1 MHFNYLLDSDPE
13 LASAITS
20 ELDRQR
26 NSIELIAS
34 ENFVSLAVL
43 EATGSPLTNKYAE
56 GLPGR
61 RYYGGCWAV
70 DAVEDLA
77 RERAK
82 KLFGAAFANVQP
94 HSGAQAN
101 YAAEAALVKPGATI
115 MGMGLDFGG
124 HLTHG
129 SPVNFSGKLYN
140 IVPYGVSRETE
151 RIDYDE
157 VARIA
162 EECKP
167 ALIIAGASAYPRIID
182 FERFAQIAHDNGAKL
197 MVDMAHIAGLVA
209 GGVHP
214 SPIPYADVVTTT
226 THKTLRGA
234 RGGMIL
240 WNDESYTRAI
250 NSAVFPGSQGGP
262 LEHVIA
268 GKAVALGEAL
278 RPEFADYVR
287 NILINAQALG
297 RGMAS
302 RGLRMVTGGTDN
314 HLLLV
319 DLTPVGEVTGHDA
332 EVALDGVGIT
342 VNKNAIPFDTRSH
355 NITSGIRVGSAA
367 ATTRGFAEAE
377 CERIGELIG
386 DIVTHLGDE
395 AVAASTTAEVRELL
409 AAHPLYPEL
418 G

>member
-101 YAAEAALVKPGATI
+101 YAAEAALVKPGDTI

-129 SPVNFSGKLYN
+129 SPANFSGKLYN
-140 IVPYGVSRETE
+140 IVPYGVS
-151 RIDYDE
+151 
-157 VARIA
+157 
-162 EECKP
+162 
-167 ALIIAGASAYPRIID
+167 
-182 FERFAQIAHDNGAKL
+182 
-197 MVDMAHIAGLVA
+197 
-209 GGVHP
+209 P
-214 SPIPYADVVTTT
+214 S
-226 THKTLRGA
+226 
-234 RGGMIL
+234 
-240 WNDESYTRAI
+240 
-250 NSAVFPGSQGGP
+250 
-262 LEHVIA
+262 
-268 GKAVALGEAL
+268 
-278 RPEFADYVR
+278 
-287 NILINAQALG
+287 
-297 RGMAS
+297 
-302 RGLRMVTGGTDN
+302 
-314 HLLLV
+314 
-319 DLTPVGEVTGHDA
+319 
-332 EVALDGVGIT
+332 
-342 VNKNAIPFDTRSH
+342 
-355 NITSGIRVGSAA
+355 
-367 ATTRGFAEAE
+367 
-377 CERIGELIG
+377 
-386 DIVTHLGDE
+386 
-395 AVAASTTAEVRELL
+395 ASTTTRSRASPRN
-409 AAHPLYPEL
+409 AGPRSSSPAHPPTRASSTSSASPRSPTASAPSSWWIWPTSPASWRA
-418 G
+418 GCTRAPSRTPTW